1 MPGLCYPYGSG
12 IECTCSIRGTPV
24 QCVPV
29 LDYEGGF
36 YQEGEYT
43 VGDVGDYT
51 LGEEGEYSLVGKS
64 WIEAADELTPTK
76 IILLI
81 TLVLII
87 LLSCVV

>member
-1 MPGLCYPYGSG
+1 M
-12 IECTCSIRGTPV
+12 
-24 QCVPV
+24 

-43 VGDVGDYT
+43 VGEVGDYT
-51 LGEEGEYSLVGKS
+51 LVGKS
-64 WIEAADELTPTK
+64 WIEAADEFTLIE

-87 LLSCVV
+87 LLSCFV